1 MRLYKQSP
9 RRWTKRKSNV
19 FNPRRWV
26 KSRVAAT
33 SSRLVQKFTAR
44 DWRYEALSAIAQVE
58 GDWICLK

>member
-1 MRLYKQSP
+1 MRCAYP
-9 RRWTKRKSNV
+9 
-19 FNPRRWV
+19 
-26 KSRVAAT
+26 AT